1 MAKTVTQIQ
10 FPGSNSPTFIIK
22 DGESYYVTQSVA
34 KYDRSLSKTEAQVQG
49 YDGVRQLFNQLAT
62 TGHPLA
68 GHRRDAVAVP
78 AQNNISMFQH
88 VSDDFQ

>member
-34 KYDRSLSKTEAQVQG
+34 KYDRDLAKTEAQSEG
-49 YDGVRQLFNQLAT
+49 YDGVRQLFDQLAT
-62 TGHPLA
+62 A
-68 GHRRDAVAVP
+68 GHRREAVAVP